1 MKRAAFAVALGLVGC
16 SAPAA
21 TSTHPPIE
29 ATYKAR
35 CGSCH
40 MRIEP
45 GSHSRAALET
55 ALARHRNR
63 LRLTETQWGELVD
76 FLAATDGGAP
86 APAASVV
93 E

>member
-1 MKRAAFAVALGLVGC
+1 MKLATLALLLVGC
-16 SAPAA
+16 SPPAT

-29 ATYKAR
+29 ATYRAR

-40 MRIEP
+40 MRVEP
-45 GSHSRAALET
+45 GSRSREALET

-63 LRLTETQWGELVD
+63 VRLTETQWSELVD
-76 FLAATDGGAP
+76 FLAAP
-86 APAASVV
+86 EPSAPAAAAGGT